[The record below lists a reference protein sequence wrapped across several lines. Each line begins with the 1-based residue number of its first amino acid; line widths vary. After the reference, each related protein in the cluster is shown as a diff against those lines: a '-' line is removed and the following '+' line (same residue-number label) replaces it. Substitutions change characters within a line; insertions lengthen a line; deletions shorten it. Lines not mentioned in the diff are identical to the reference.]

1 MNWVP
6 FDELVTPYSIWL
18 CKSYYK
24 GASEARRAL
33 FVDEL
38 TDEELEA
45 PLRQYLVLILLHPE
59 EGTWVRSKT
68 KHGDLQD
75 WKEMEAIDNVIFLTE
90 TAFKPLDFTSNLGH
104 DDAGRMMFYE
114 RRIHPPKQ

>member
-6 FDELVTPYSIWL
+6 VDEFVTPYSIWL

-24 GASEARRAL
+24 GVSEARQAL
-33 FVDEL
+33 LADEL
-38 TDEELEA
+38 SASDLEA
-45 PLRQYLVLILLHPE
+45 PMRQYLVLLIIHPE
-59 EGTWVRSKT
+59 DGTWTRSKT

-75 WKEMEAIDNVIFLTE
+75 FKEMEAIDNVIFLTE
-90 TAFKPLDFTSNLGH
+90 SKFRPLDFSPNLGH

-114 RRIHPPKQ
+114 RRIHPRP